1 MNINTHL
8 KIDNKISGN
17 CIELKQNYA
26 KVELN
31 TKEFMCADKQGLIHG
46 GFIFSS
52 ADYCAMLAIN
62 DPNVVLAKSNTKFIA
77 PVRLN
82 DIVILEA
89 KVITSDGFKSEVQ
102 VSAFVNEKEVFKGSF
117 FTATLKKHIF
127 DV

>member
-8 KIDNKISGN
+8 KIDNNISGQ
-17 CIELKQNYA
+17 CIDLGKDYA
-26 KVELN
+26 KVKLT
-31 TKEFMCADKQGLIHG
+31 TKEFMCADKEGLIHG

-62 DPNVVLAKSNTKFIA
+62 DPNVVLAKSNTKFLA
-77 PVRLN
+77 PVKLN

-89 KVITSDGFKSEVQ
+89 IVISSDGFKSEV
-102 VSAFVNEKEVFKGSF
+102 EVKAEVENKNVFIGTF
-117 FTATLKKHIF
+117 FTATLSKHIF